1 MSMKK
6 SELKV
11 RVGKAKTETAEAI
24 NVILYALTN
33 HGQKKK
39 LLKDKKVIELL
50 EKYGLEIEV

>member
-11 RVGKAKTETAEAI
+11 LVGKAKTETAEAI
-24 NVILYALTN
+24 NIILDALTN
-33 HGQKKK
+33 QGQKKK

>member
-1 MSMKK
+1 MKK

-11 RVGKAKTETAEAI
+11 RVEKAKTETAEAI
-24 NVILYALTN
+24 NIILDALTN

>member
-1 MSMKK
+1 MKK

-11 RVGKAKTETAEAI
+11 RVGKAKTETAESI
-24 NVILYALTN
+24 NVILDALTN